1 MKRIL
6 SLTIILLLMVALSVQ
21 AEIGKRMA
29 VGTFTQDEMSYW
41 EERSFKGNTSYQ
53 LIGKAAPMTLQAMC
67 KNTASA
73 LYRKISVDLTKTP
86 VLHWTWR
93 VDGAHPGLNDTTKAG
108 DDYAARIYVVYAPNS
123 LLPWRVKAVN
133 YVWANSQPVGAS
145 WPNAFTDQAIM
156 VAARSGP
163 PEKLGQWMSEVRN
176 LREDFKK
183 FFGVDITSINGV
195 AVMTDCDNSGLPSSG
210 YYKDIWFSAD

>member
-6 SLTIILLLMVALSVQ
+6 PLTIMLLFSVVVTVQ
-21 AEIGKRMA
+21 AGTGKRTA
-29 VGTFTQDEMSYW
+29 IGTFTQDEMSYW
-41 EERSFKGNTSYQ
+41 EERSFKGNTSYK

-86 VLHWTWR
+86 VLHWKWR
-93 VDGAHPGLNDTTKAG
+93 VDGVHPGLNETTKAG
-108 DDYAARIYVVYAPNS
+108 DDYAARIYVLYAPNS
-123 LLPWRVKAVN
+123 LLPWRVRAVN
-133 YVWANSQPVGAS
+133 YVWANSQAVGAS

-156 VAARSGP
+156 VAARSGS
-163 PEKLGQWMSEVRN
+163 PEKPGQWVSEVRN
-176 LREDFKK
+176 VREDFKK
-183 FFGVDITSINGV
+183 FFGADIVSIDGV